1 MKLKV
6 ENGMVRCLYLA
17 GKDMVEEKL
26 TASVAAGILKGA
38 QKKITSEEH
47 PGFPLC
53 VDGKWFFPVEEKPVT
68 RTRGKKQSK
77 E

>member
-6 ENGMVRCLYLA
+6 EDGMVCCLYRA
-17 GKDMVEEKL
+17 GKDMVEQKL
-26 TASVAAGILKGA
+26 SASVAAGIVKGA
-38 QKKITSEEH
+38 LKKTTSEEH

-53 VDGKWFFPVEEKPVT
+53 VDEKWFFPVEDQKRPT
-68 RTRGKKQSK
+68 GKSKKSK